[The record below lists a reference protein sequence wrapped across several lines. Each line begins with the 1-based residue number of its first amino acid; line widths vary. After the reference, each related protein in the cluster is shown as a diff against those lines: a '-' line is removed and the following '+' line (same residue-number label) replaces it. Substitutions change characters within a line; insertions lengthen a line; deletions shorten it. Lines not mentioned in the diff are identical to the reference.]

1 MSLFAKIMVVLNF
14 FLAVGF
20 LAAAGTLL
28 GASEDWK
35 KRYEDADKNAQAT
48 IDAQKAQIA
57 RGDQQLVVER
67 QKLSDSEKGRGA
79 AEATQK
85 MLQDSN
91 VSLEQAN
98 SDMRSALNKAMEAQ
112 KDLQAKNSEQ
122 SSTIDKLRNDLST
135 EASGRRDVEGK
146 YKASQDEIARLTQDK
161 ETAEKGLASQQS
173 ENTGLTSRIDEL
185 STLLARYK
193 QEKGALSTGI
203 AMKAVK
209 GVVNAVSNKEDIF
222 VLSVGKKDN
231 VEVGYEFTIY
241 RDSEYVSTVVIDKVF
256 DNYSS
261 GRTKPGTK
269 RKDVMAGDEASTQ
282 L

>member
-35 KRYEDADKNAQAT
+35 KRYEDVDKNSQAT
-48 IDAQKAQIA
+48 IEAQKQQIA

-67 QKLSDSEKGRGA
+67 QKLSDSEKGRA
-79 AEATQK
+79 SAETTQK

-91 VSLEQAN
+91 ASLEQAN
-98 SDMRSALNKAMEAQ
+98 SDMRSSLNKAMENA
-112 KDLQAKNSEQ
+112 KDLVAKNSEQ
-122 SSTIDKLRNDLST
+122 NATIDKLRNDLST

-146 YKASQDEIARLTQDK
+146 YKAAQDEIARLAQDK
-161 ETAEKGLASQQS
+161 DTAEKGLASQQA
-173 ENTGLTSRIDEL
+173 ENTGLTSRVDEL

-193 QEKGALSTGI
+193 QEKGALTG
-203 AMKAVK
+203 AVVMKAVK
-209 GVVNAVSNKEDIF
+209 GVVQAVSNKEDIF
-222 VLSVGKKDN
+222 VLSVGKKDG
-231 VEVGYEFTIY
+231 VEAGYEFTIY

-256 DNYSS
+256 DQYSS